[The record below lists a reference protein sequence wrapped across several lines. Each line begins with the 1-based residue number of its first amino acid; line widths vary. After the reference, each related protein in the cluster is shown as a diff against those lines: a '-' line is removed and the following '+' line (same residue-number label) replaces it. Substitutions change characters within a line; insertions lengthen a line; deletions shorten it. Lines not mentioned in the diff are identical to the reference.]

1 MKKKYILL
9 VVVLLLIVCI
19 PFVPPI
25 YKRFTR
31 PMYKSYI
38 DQKEWYGKVDCENL
52 AQVKDF
58 CERRG
63 DVWRK

>member
-9 VVVLLLIVCI
+9 LVVLLLIVCI

-31 PMYKSYI
+31 PLYNNYI
-38 DQKEWYGKVDCENL
+38 DQKEWYGKMMWGESD
-52 AQVKDF
+52 
-58 CERRG
+58 G
-63 DVWRK
+63 DI